1 MSEQMYLEKSLNA
14 DVYPPLK
21 RALDLVENSLPKVA
35 VDAGCGAGRDAL
47 FLLEHG
53 YTVHAYD
60 QSDTAISRVREVGG
74 QYLDKTLFPK
84 VSSFDQFVYPNGV
97 HQCVLKPVFL

>member
-1 MSEQMYLEKSLNA
+1 MSEQVYLDKSLNA

-21 RALDLVENSLPKVA
+21 LSLELIENFLPKVA

-53 YTVHAYD
+53 YTVYAYD
-60 QSDTAISRVREVGG
+60 KSDTAISRIHEVGG
-74 QYLDKTLFPK
+74 
-84 VSSFDQFVYPNGV
+84 
-97 HQCVLKPVFL
+97 

>member
-21 RALDLVENSLPKVA
+21 RALELVENSLLKKVA

-53 YTVHAYD
+53 YTVH
-60 QSDTAISRVREVGG
+60 
-74 QYLDKTLFPK
+74 
-84 VSSFDQFVYPNGV
+84 
-97 HQCVLKPVFL
+97 